1 MNKHGGYYGDNQ
13 EGVIDFSVNINPLG
27 VSEKVIKRINKSLR
41 EIVRYPEIDGSSSR
55 GIIARNLGIEK
66 TEIILGNGATE
77 LIYLYARTIKA
88 DKVLIIQPTFNEY
101 ERAFRISGSRIFN
114 FLLSEEG
121 GFQIDEAE
129 LICKIKEIKPDMLVI
144 CNPNNPTGIFVE
156 YQKLTAVFDY
166 MKKIGSYIFIDESFI
181 DFTDE
186 EDLLSLIDKYPVF
199 ILRSMT
205 KFYAIPGIRLGY
217 GLACEEL
224 IARLNDFK
232 EPWTINSIA
241 LDIVSTLYED
251 KEYIANT
258 KEWLSREKG
267 FVKEELGKFKDI
279 KVLNTYTN
287 FHLCKIRNQKASE
300 LREKLLIDGIYIR
313 TCEDFYGLG
322 DSYFRIAVRTHA
334 DNLKLIKSLKHWL

>member
-1 MNKHGGYYGDNQ
+1 MNKHGGYYGENQ
-13 EGVIDFSVNINPLG
+13 EKIIDFSVNINPLG
-27 VSEKVIKRINKSLR
+27 VSEKVIKRIYKSLN
-41 EIVRYPEIDGSSSR
+41 EIVRYPEIDGSSAR

-66 TEIILGNGATE
+66 TQIILGNGATE

-88 DKVLIIQPTFNEY
+88 NKVLILQPTFNEY
-101 ERAFRISGSRIFN
+101 ERAFRLSGSEIFN

-156 YQKLTAVFDY
+156 YQKLTGVFDY

-186 EDLLSLIDKYPVF
+186 EDLLSLVDKYPVF

-217 GLACEEL
+217 GLACEE
-224 IARLNDFK
+224 IIERLNAFK

-241 LDIVSTLYED
+241 LDIVSTLFED

-258 KEWLSREKG
+258 KEWLYSEKG
-267 FVKEELGKFKDI
+267 FVKEKLGKFEDI
-279 KVLNTYTN
+279 KVFNSYTN
-287 FHLCKIRNQKASE
+287 FHLCKISNQKASE
-300 LREKLLIDGIYIR
+300 LREKLLTDRIYIR

-322 DSYFRIAVRTHA
+322 DSYFRIAVRTH
-334 DNLKLIKSLKHWL
+334 DENIKLIKSLKR

>member
-88 DKVLIIQPTFNEY
+88 DKVLILQPTFNEY

-114 FLLSEEG
+114 FLLSEED
-121 GFQIDEAE
+121 GFKIDERE
-129 LICKIKEIKPDMLVI
+129 LICKINEIKPDLLVI
-144 CNPNNPTGIFVE
+144 CNPNNPTGIFVDN
-156 YQKLTAVFDY
+156 QKLRDVFDY
-166 MKKIGSYIFIDESFI
+166 MNKIGSYIFIDESFI

-186 EDLLSLIDKYPVF
+186 EDFLSLLDRYPIF

-217 GLACEEL
+217 GVASKGFIE
-224 IARLNDFK
+224 RLNTLK

-241 LDIVSTLYED
+241 LNIVSTLYED

-258 KEWLSREKG
+258 KEWLYREKG
-267 FVKEELGKFKDI
+267 FMKKELGKFKEI
-279 KVLNTYTN
+279 KIFNSKVNY
-287 FHLCKIRNQKASE
+287 HLCKINNQKANE
-300 LREKLLIDGIYIR
+300 LKEKLLSDGIYIR
-313 TCEDFYGLG
+313 ICEDFNGLG
-322 DSYFRIAVRTHA
+322 DSYFRIAVRTHEE
-334 DNLKLIKSLKHWL
+334 NLKLIESLKRWL